1 MQNKI
6 TGRNIEITPALRDY
20 AIDKASKLE
29 DYFNNIQK
37 VEVVL
42 ETRSIDD
49 IDKRQVAEIRAWL
62 AGKKMIQAIEAGRDA
77 YAAID
82 MVLEEAKRQVKKH
95 KDMLVKEQRR
105 SAGATKRELSEVEA
119 GADEAGPGLVQ
130 LDKLAKKPMDIEE
143 AKAEL
148 KIMDQDFLAFRN
160 ADNDEINVVR
170 KSGKK
175 IELLKPEKAL
185 LPNEAVEELKKTK
198 KNLIVFKN
206 KSSNTPSIVFR
217 RKSGNFGLIEPEL

>member
-1 MQNKI
+1 MQIKI